1 MNVSGQL
8 LIGALWGMSLGI
20 FYFGG
25 LWVTVRLVPRV
36 SKPKK
41 LLVISFILRISVV
54 LTGLGFVLRLHSLH
68 FLATLAAFFLV
79 RSIMLR
85 RVSRPNQ
92 MVLHANQ
99 P

>member
-1 MNVSGQL
+1 MNNNFQL
-8 LIGALWGMSLGI
+8 LIGSLWGISLGI

-41 LLVISFILRISVV
+41 LLLISFILRISVV
-54 LTGLGFVLRLHSLH
+54 LAGFWFVLRLHSLH
-68 FLATLAAFFLV
+68 FLTTLAAFFLV
-79 RSIMLR
+79 RFIMLSL
-85 RVSRPNQ
+85 VSRPNQ
-92 MVLHANQ
+92 KVSHANQ

>member
-1 MNVSGQL
+1 MNTSGQL
-8 LIGALWGMSLGI
+8 FIGALWGMSLGI

-25 LWVTVRLVPRV
+25 LWVTVRLVPRFA
-36 SKPKK
+36 KPKK
-41 LLVISFILRISVV
+41 LLFVSFILRISLV
-54 LTGLGFVLRLHSLH
+54 LSGLWFVLRLHSLH

-79 RSIMLR
+79 RYIMLS

-92 MVLHANQ
+92 KVSHANQ